1 MEFVF
6 TPTWPAAVYW
16 AATALWVAEFVL
28 FPSRRYGTRD
38 PDGAGYWTLVAVIA
52 GTFAVSG
59 LLYHLRGTRLTD
71 AAADAARAVGITAY
85 VVGILLRYWAA
96 WALGPWFSR
105 VLRAGGEQALID
117 RGPYRWLRHPLYVG
131 LFLLAAGMN
140 LMMTTVLG
148 SVLGLVATAWA
159 LNRRMA
165 QEERLLESVLGTRYR
180 VWKEARYR
188 LVPGW
193 F

>member
-6 TPTWPAAVYW
+6 TLTWPAAVYW
-16 AATALWVAEFVL
+16 SATALWAAEFVL
-28 FPSRRYGTRD
+28 FPSRRYGERD
-38 PDGAGYWTLVAVIA
+38 ADGASFWVLVAVIV

-59 LLYHLRGTRLTD
+59 LLYHVRGTRLPD
-71 AAADAARAVGITAY
+71 VAAEVVRGAGIAAY
-85 VVGILLRYWAA
+85 VLGILLRYWAA

-105 VLRAGGEQALID
+105 VLRAGAEQALVD

-131 LFLLAAGMN
+131 LFLLTAGMN
-140 LMMTTVLG
+140 LMMATILG
-148 SVLGLVATAWA
+148 SALGLVLMTWA

-165 QEERLLESVLGTRYR
+165 QEERMLESALGARYR
-180 VWKEARYR
+180 AWKEARYR

>member
-16 AATALWVAEFVL
+16 GATALWVAEFVL

-38 PDGAGYWTLVAVIA
+38 PDGAGYWALVAVIA

-59 LLYHLRGTRLTD
+59 LLYHVRGTRLTD
-71 AAADAARAVGITAY
+71 AAADAVRAVGITAY
-85 VVGILLRYWAA
+85 VLGVLLRYWAA

-105 VLRAGGEQALID
+105 VLRVGAEQALVD

-140 LMMTTVLG
+140 LMMATVLG

-165 QEERLLESVLGTRYR
+165 QEERLMESVLGPRYR